1 MEILKI
7 REESD
12 KRLLKCSGKV
22 EGVQS
27 LGRRVDNSSVEMGR
41 RKESRYREF
50 VTLGLGSKDMTF

>member
-7 REESD
+7 REESE

-27 LGRRVDNSSVEMGR
+27 LGRGVDNSSIEMV
-41 RKESRYREF
+41 KE
-50 VTLGLGSKDMTF
+50 L

>member
-7 REESD
+7 REEI

-27 LGRRVDNSSVEMGR
+27 LGRGVDNS
-41 RKESRYREF
+41 
-50 VTLGLGSKDMTF
+50 LH